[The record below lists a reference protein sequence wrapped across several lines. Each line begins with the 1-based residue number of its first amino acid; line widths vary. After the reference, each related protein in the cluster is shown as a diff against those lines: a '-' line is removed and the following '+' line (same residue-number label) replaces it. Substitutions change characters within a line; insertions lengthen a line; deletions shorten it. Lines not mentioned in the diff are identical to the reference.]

1 MAYVAMAGVI
11 GFMLPCYVRFYG
23 HYMMLAMPFC
33 VILLVLPL
41 KLLKSDLQIRCYV
54 SILALT
60 MIIPTYFSIK
70 NISNLINT
78 NGRKEQIEAA
88 NTISKW
94 IPKGADNVFVAST
107 LLPIALINEYN
118 PPAMKSYGMS
128 NGFVTRPHQVLEM
141 LQNASYCIISDD
153 AFRRKERYNKEI
165 ISYLNE
171 NYLKQ
176 DSLKT
181 INKEFCFVYKR
192 K

>member
-1 MAYVAMAGVI
+1 M
-11 GFMLPCYVRFYG
+11 
-23 HYMMLAMPFC
+23 
-33 VILLVLPL
+33 
-41 KLLKSDLQIRCYV
+41 
-54 SILALT
+54 
-60 MIIPTYFSIK
+60 
-70 NISNLINT
+70 
-78 NGRKEQIEAA
+78 
-88 NTISKW
+88 
-94 IPKGADNVFVAST
+94 FVAST

-118 PPAMKSYGMS
+118 PPAMESYGMS

-153 AFRRKERYNKEI
+153 AFRRKERYNKEV